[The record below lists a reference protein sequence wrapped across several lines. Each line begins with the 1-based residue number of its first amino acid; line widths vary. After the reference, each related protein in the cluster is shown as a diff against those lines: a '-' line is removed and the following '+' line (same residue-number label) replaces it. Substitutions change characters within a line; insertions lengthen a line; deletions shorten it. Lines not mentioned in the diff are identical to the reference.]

1 MGRKSVA
8 RTGNS
13 GLNRKAHFRE
23 TILQAASSLFVEKGF
38 GGTNVHDISSA
49 LGISR
54 PALYYYF
61 KSKEAIL
68 ESLVDSFTVVA
79 KEQARSIATQSRLE
93 PTTALKALVVK
104 HALLVFAHPVEFRVL
119 DRTETLLRGRARQL
133 HEKAKRALLEQFTAT
148 IAAGI
153 RKGHFRPIDPRIAAL
168 SIIGMCNWTA
178 WWYKVDGRKS
188 KEELADIIS
197 DLAVHAVAR
206 PAGRR
211 PAREHP
217 REALRM
223 LREDFKYLEHSL
235 DGSLSLS

>member
-93 PTTALKALVVK
+93 PTTAPSDELSRAIATDRAGWVAPGG
-104 HALLVFAHPVEFRVL
+104 HVEWTVRIEVGPHG
-119 DRTETLLRGRARQL
+119 EPGRL
-133 HEKAKRALLEQFTAT
+133 YE
-148 IAAGI
+148 
-153 RKGHFRPIDPRIAAL
+153 P
-168 SIIGMCNWTA
+168 
-178 WWYKVDGRKS
+178 
-188 KEELADIIS
+188 
-197 DLAVHAVAR
+197 
-206 PAGRR
+206 
-211 PAREHP
+211 
-217 REALRM
+217 
-223 LREDFKYLEHSL
+223 
-235 DGSLSLS
+235 